1 MNSTLVSTLLLI
13 LLLLSLL
20 PNPSSQEKRHH
31 ITAELGYSE
40 TWWRKYDFYFAY
52 CEAAFDMRYIHDY
65 HVTWHKS
72 AAAEPAGSLAAAQ
85 PAAVAAVVA
94 AAGAGAGWVKQELPT
109 DSFTQVGLALEL
121 FCFFLTLP
129 ALCWFEAPQTPTRC
143 EVTVA
148 TPPPPPCCGAFLLLL
163 LLQALLALYFFLAG
177 LLVQRHPLLWVMPIT
192 STLCALLHGTVAL
205 LAHAT
210 SRSYRAL
217 GPLARAQFCG
227 AVCRLVYS
235 AAVSACALTL
245 VAAAGPWML
254 LPQPS
259 PLQEPISSA
268 AETLHTALAGHF
280 KAVGA
285 ALWGNQGTQALLAAA
300 AAAAAPVQQAV
311 VAAVSA
317 LPPAVVDSLS
327 TASQAAAAAVQR
339 GAAQLPQQQ
348 LEVLGPDHAWV
359 LLPATLLACV
369 AAGYYAFRLWR
380 LMRGR
385 GADSRGVAL
394 LRYTLLLLVYGV
406 ASFKG
411 SQVCLLA
418 AALGCEAVGVPAAA
432 GKVLDLLAAGH
443 LAAAAGAGPVRG
455 SVVPRSGGRVR
466 KGLLLLERVLF
477 PLLR

>member
-1 MNSTLVSTLLLI
+1 MLL
-13 LLLLSLL
+13 
-20 PNPSSQEKRHH
+20 R
-31 ITAELGYSE
+31 
-40 TWWRKYDFYFAY
+40 
-52 CEAAFDMRYIHDY
+52 
-65 HVTWHKS
+65 
-72 AAAEPAGSLAAAQ
+72 PASF
-85 PAAVAAVVA
+85 VV
-94 AAGAGAGWVKQELPT
+94 
-109 DSFTQVGLALEL
+109 
-121 FCFFLTLP
+121 
-129 ALCWFEAPQTPTRC
+129 
-143 EVTVA
+143 
-148 TPPPPPCCGAFLLLL
+148 LLL

-205 LAHAT
+205 AAHAT

-245 VAAAGPWML
+245 LAAAGPWML

-268 AETLHTALAGHF
+268 AGTLHTALAGHF
-280 KAVGA
+280 TAVGA
-285 ALWGNQGTQALLAAA
+285 ALWGNPGTQALLAAA

-317 LPPAVVDSLS
+317 LPAVIVDGLS
-327 TASQAAAAAVQR
+327 TASQAAAAAVPR

-348 LEVLGPDHAWV
+348 LEVLGADRAWV

-385 GADSRGVAL
+385 GADSPRGVAL

-406 ASFKG
+406 AGFKG

-432 GKVLDLLAAGH
+432 GKVMDLLAAGH
-443 LAAAAGAGPVRG
+443 LAAAAGAGPVCG
-455 SVVPRSGGRVR
+455 SVVPRSGGSVR
-466 KGLLLLERVLF
+466 KGLLLLERALF
-477 PLLR
+477 PLFR